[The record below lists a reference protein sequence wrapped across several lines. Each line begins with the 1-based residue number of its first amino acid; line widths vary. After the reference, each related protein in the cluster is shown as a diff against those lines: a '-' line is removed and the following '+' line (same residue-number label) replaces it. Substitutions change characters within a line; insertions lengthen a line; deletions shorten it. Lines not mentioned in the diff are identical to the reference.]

1 MTCGGR
7 TSECI
12 LPAALKTRSTPADD
26 AGAEKY
32 CLTIL
37 VRRGQRGSLACREIG
52 VVAKMKERLRQ
63 AIGGRLHQPCALPA
77 WLAAGI
83 AHPASPVPA

>member
-1 MTCGGR
+1 MLDHL
-7 TSECI
+7 SEAR
-12 LPAALKTRSTPADD
+12 PAGLI
-26 AGAEKY
+26 G
-32 CLTIL
+32 LL
-37 VRRGQRGSLACREIG
+37 GEIG
-52 VVAKMKERLRQ
+52 VVAKMKERLMQ